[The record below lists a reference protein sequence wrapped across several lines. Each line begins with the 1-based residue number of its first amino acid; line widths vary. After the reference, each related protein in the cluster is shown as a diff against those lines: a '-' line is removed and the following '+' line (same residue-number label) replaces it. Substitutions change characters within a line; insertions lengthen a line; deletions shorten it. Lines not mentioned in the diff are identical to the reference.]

1 MTNKEAIEILQEE
14 HRYCLEPCYVM
25 NAIKQAIIA
34 LQEREERERGCEF
47 CTSDT
52 YRVNTVT
59 YPQYAFCPMCG
70 RKLKGEK
77 NV

>member
-1 MTNKEAIEILQEE
+1 MTDREAIEILQEE
-14 HRYCLEPCYVM
+14 HDYCQELSYVIS
-25 NAIKQAIIA
+25 AIKQAIIA
-34 LQEREERERGCEF
+34 LQEREERERGCEY
-47 CTSDT
+47 CTSGT

-70 RKLKGEK
+70 RELKGER